1 MLQIYSAIQKLPEEI
16 KRVAQ
21 EKEVIFNSDPFDVR
35 LRTHKL
41 SGRMKGLY
49 AFWIKYKF
57 RIVLKFEDKDKNIV
71 RFHQIGDHDIYE

>member
-1 MLQIYSAIQKLPEEI
+1 MHTAN
-16 KRVAQ
+16 
-21 EKEVIFNSDPFDVR
+21 EKGIILKNDPFDPR

-57 RIVLKFEDKDKNIV
+57 RIVLKFDDKDKNIV
-71 RFHQIGDHDIYE
+71 RFHQIGDYDIYE